1 MVMPCIQA
9 SFSFVHDLE
18 HMAKIASAIGEG
30 ADAHRY
36 RRLLMQMKTAWHQAW
51 FNQSL
56 GCYGFDYYGTFTC
69 GQTSNALGIVLG
81 AAPPADASRVAEF
94 LVADVLSHA
103 NHTTT
108 GLIGWRN
115 LLDALSAVGRDDL
128 AWAVLTQKTYPSL
141 GFEILNK
148 LEPATTLW

>member
-1 MVMPCIQA
+1 
-9 SFSFVHDLE
+9 
-18 HMAKIASAIGEG
+18 MAQIAENLGEST
-30 ADAHRY
+30 DAQKY
-36 RRLLMQMKTAWHQAW
+36 RSVLMQMKAAWHQTW

-56 GCYGFDYYGTFTC
+56 GCYGFNYCGTFTC
-69 GQTSNALGIVLG
+69 GQTSNALGVVLG
-81 AAPPADASRVAEF
+81 AAPRADALRVAEF
-94 LVADVLSHA
+94 LIADVLSHA

-115 LLDALSAVGRDDL
+115 LLDALSMVGRDDL
-128 AWAVLTQKTYPSL
+128 AWAVITQKTYPSL